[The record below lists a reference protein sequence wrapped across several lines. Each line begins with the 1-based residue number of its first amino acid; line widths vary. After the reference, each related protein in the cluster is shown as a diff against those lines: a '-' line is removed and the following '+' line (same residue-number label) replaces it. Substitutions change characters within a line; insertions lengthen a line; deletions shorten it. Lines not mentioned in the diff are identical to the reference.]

1 MSKHIDSFLG
11 NNKTIKKKEETDH
24 INFETLWGDDTF
36 MCRFEKT
43 ADFSPIENIELPNE
57 FSAIYHKDKSCLEF
71 IYSVIPKTETTTN
84 RKFKFHFEG
93 LEFEAYFDKPSE
105 SLNLL
110 ASGFRATGV
119 PSDTNYRNLRM
130 FYDFGKNNQSD
141 GLKKFFNDKV
151 PTSFFVSG
159 DFSKIQFD
167 FVRLAK
173 HLNFYMRYFDRKTP
187 VILIFNTDKE
197 KEKFVLPCHTETKEY
212 PETINARK
220 VEPVIL
226 DLLQVASET
235 NNIRLKYIFYYQILE
250 YCSYYHLNEELKRR
264 LNNIVKN
271 PDVLNNSGHYSRQI
285 IEEFKNYFKTN
296 DDKQKLEKLIL
307 DYCEYDDIKLEIKCN
322 SQYFSQEIVF
332 DGGFKLPALIKNA
345 DEAENPS
352 KDILKNIVDK
362 IDKIRNVL
370 VHIRESRENKV
381 ILPTKNNNHQL
392 IPYLYLIR
400 RISEIIAIKYE

>member
-1 MSKHIDSFLG
+1 MSKDIDSFLD
-11 NNKTIKKKEETDH
+11 NNKSVKKKEETDH

-43 ADFSPIENIELPNE
+43 SDFSSLANIELPNE
-57 FSAIYHKDKSCLEF
+57 FSAIFHKDKSCLEF
-71 IYSVIPKTETTTN
+71 IYSVILNTEATTN

-93 LEFEAYFDKPSE
+93 LEFKAYFDKPSD
-105 SLNLL
+105 SLNFLT
-110 ASGFRATGV
+110 SGFRATGV

-130 FYDFGKNNQSD
+130 FYDYGKINQSD
-141 GLKKFFNDKV
+141 GLKKFFGDKV
-151 PTSFFVSG
+151 PTSFFVRG
-159 DFSKIQFD
+159 DFAKIQFD
-167 FVRLAK
+167 FIKLAK
-173 HLNFYMRYFDRKTP
+173 HLNFYMRYFDRTTP

-197 KEKFVLPCHTETKEY
+197 KEKFVLPCHTETKQY

-296 DDKQKLEKLIL
+296 DDKQKLEKLVL
-307 DYCEYDDIKLEIKCN
+307 DYCEYDDIKLEVKCN
-322 SQYFSQEIVF
+322 SKYFCQEVIF
-332 DGGFKLPALIKNA
+332 DGGFKLPGLIKNEEEA
-345 DEAENPS
+345 DDPS
-352 KDILKNIVDK
+352 KEIIKNIVDK

-370 VHIRESRENKV
+370 VHIRESRENRV

-392 IPYLYLIR
+392 VPYLYLIR
-400 RISEIIAIKYE
+400 RIAEIVAIKYE